1 MQKKL
6 RLYYWIAIAFL
17 EKYLLYVSVSF
28 FVTSFAIAMY
38 VFFSKDILRFF
49 DTQRIVVGIAGKIT
63 LNNLPSEVLGDVT
76 IPLFTRN
83 KETGEYTSEII
94 DKWER
99 NKESTV
105 YTLYLKPNLTYT
117 DNTPFTSKDVQVRI
131 KDVPV
136 ERPDDLTIIFRLP
149 KSFPQFLSYLTDYV
163 YSTTPFRGIKGAYIV
178 STVRYSKNKD
188 SISELVL
195 TPLTLDIPQKIYRIY
210 PNEND
215 LANAYKLREID
226 RFATTSKAAFEDF
239 QKWPKADVIKSADFN
254 KVTTLFFN
262 LNHTFLKEKDVRT
275 AIFGSIPIK
284 NLEEVGSLAVSPV
297 SATSDMYDATI
308 PRIPENPELD
318 RNILRKYFRQA
329 SESAN
334 FRLSTSF
341 QFLNLAHTIQDII
354 QGAGGV
360 CTVDINGLQPG
371 EQADMVLGLWDIP
384 LELNQYF
391 IWHSSQKGKTNISN
405 YDNKRVDKILED
417 YRATDEAQMQKKLMS
432 DFQKR
437 IADDLPAAFLYYP
450 SVYTIERKR

>member
-1 MQKKL
+1 
-6 RLYYWIAIAFL
+6 
-17 EKYLLYVSVSF
+17 
-28 FVTSFAIAMY
+28 MY

-49 DTQRIVVGIAGKIT
+49 DTQRVTIGLAGKIT
-63 LNNLPSEVLGDVT
+63 LNNLPPEVLSDVT
-76 IPLFTRN
+76 VPLFTRN
-83 KETGEYTSEII
+83 PETGEYVSKIVDRFE
-94 DKWER
+94 K
-99 NKESTV
+99 NKDSTQ
-105 YTLYLKPNLTYT
+105 YTLYLKPGLIYT
-117 DNTPFTSKDVQVRI
+117 DNTPFTSKDIQVRI

-136 ERPDDLTIIFRLP
+136 ERPNDSTIIFKLP
-149 KSFPQFLSYLTDYV
+149 KSFPQFLTYLTNYV
-163 YSTTPFRGIKGAYIV
+163 YSTTPFRGIDGSYIV
-178 STVRYSKNKD
+178 SSVRYSKSKD
-188 SISELVL
+188 SISELIL
-195 TPLTLDIPQKIYRIY
+195 TPLTLDLPQKIYKVY
-210 PNEND
+210 ANEND

-226 RFATTSKAAFEDF
+226 RFATTSKAAYEDF
-239 QKWPKADVIKSADFN
+239 LKWPKTDTIKSADFN

-275 AIFGSIPIK
+275 AIYGSIPIEK
-284 NLEEVGSLAVSPV
+284 LEEVGSLAVSPV
-297 SATSDMYDATI
+297 SATSEMYDTTI

-329 SESAN
+329 SESAK

-341 QFLNLAHTIQDII
+341 QFLNLAHTIQEII

-384 LELNQYF
+384 VELNQYF
-391 IWHSSQKGKTNISN
+391 IWHSSQKGKTNITN

-417 YRATDEAQMQKKLMS
+417 FRATDSAEMQKKLMS

-450 SVYTIERKR
+450 SVYTIQRK